1 MSHSSFRPS
10 PLFRFLFCLVLVAL
24 VGSGTVGA
32 ADETPPVRDGWESTS
47 VSDDLIVWVQDG
59 AGITAE
65 DFAGAYG
72 DKLTTA
78 LDELLLFLNVK
89 TAAQPVEIDIYSDID
104 AYQNAVVA
112 SERIDLVGQIAIA
125 DPEHAVIAL
134 PIDSFSSL
142 TPLDAENQ
150 LRHALSHV
158 VAGWATDL
166 QIPRGFDEGLA
177 QYAERPNLP
186 VQARLA
192 ALVQA
197 ASQNGKLSTWSNL
210 NRATPMDDD
219 DVERAQSYS
228 MVAYLIQHQ
237 GLPDLWG
244 FLDALKTADSWRDA
258 MNTAFAPTTSDQLER
273 QWKEDLPAW
282 AAGGWRWNLMTGFD
296 LEPAR
301 AQLERGN
308 FEGATSALEISEQLL
323 RDVDDPERA
332 AEVAE
337 LKDQARIGDLA
348 ETKMAEA
355 QQALEQF
362 VYDRA
367 AAAVAQA
374 EEQYAQLPPEV
385 RPDELIATY
394 KEMAAKGMAATNALE
409 IAHIQSGNWS
419 DYADTRAAALSAGE
433 DFAAL
438 GDTEQRDDADRLIG
452 AMDQE
457 QLRIVLLLAALS
469 VLTVGWLLLW
479 LRTRGAQPMKWE

>member
-1 MSHSSFRPS
+1 MSLPSFRS
-10 PLFRFLFCLVLVAL
+10 PTLIRFLCCLALVLLAGPSAVR
-24 VGSGTVGA
+24 A
-32 ADETPPVRDGWESTS
+32 ADDAPPARDGWKSANI
-47 VSDDLIVWVQDG
+47 SDDLTVWVQNG
-59 AGITAE
+59 AGVSAE

-72 DKLTTA
+72 DDLTTA
-78 LDELLLFLNVK
+78 LDELLLFLDVK
-89 TAAQPVEIDIYSDID
+89 TAAQPVEIDVYSDID

-112 SERIDLVGQIAIA
+112 SGRIDLDGQIAMA

-142 TPLDAENQ
+142 TSPDPENQ

-158 VAGWATDL
+158 VAGWATDF

-219 DVERAQSYS
+219 DIERAQSYS
-228 MVAYLIQHQ
+228 MVAYLIKHQ
-237 GLPDLWG
+237 GLSDLWA

-282 AAGGWRWNLMTGFD
+282 AAGEWRWNLMTGFD

-301 AQLERGN
+301 TQLERGN

-374 EEQYAQLPPEV
+374 EAQYAQLPPEI
-385 RPDELIATY
+385 RPDEQIATY
-394 KEMAAKGMAATNALE
+394 KEMAARGMAATNALE

-438 GDTEQRDDADRLIG
+438 GDTEQRDDASHLIS

-457 QLRIVLLLAALS
+457 QLRIVLLLGALA
-469 VLTVGWLLLW
+469 VLTIGWLLLW
-479 LRTRGAQPMKWE
+479 LRTRSAQPMKWE

>member
-1 MSHSSFRPS
+1 MARSTFSSS
-10 PLFRFLFCLVLVAL
+10 TLIRFFACLVLVLLA
-24 VGSGTVGA
+24 GSGVVRA
-32 ADETPPVRDGWESTS
+32 ADEAPAARDGWKAAK
-47 VSDDLIVWVQDG
+47 VSDDLTVWVQDG
-59 AGITAE
+59 AGISAE
-65 DFAGAYG
+65 DFASAYG
-72 DKLTTA
+72 DKLTTG

-89 TAAQPVEIDIYSDID
+89 TAVQPVEIDVYSDVD
-104 AYQNAVVA
+104 AYQQMVDATGR
-112 SERIDLVGQIAIA
+112 SELEGQIAIA
-125 DPEHAVIAL
+125 DPAHAMIAL

-158 VAGWATDL
+158 VAGWATDF

-210 NRATPMDDD
+210 NRATPLDDD
-219 DVERAQSYS
+219 DIERAQSYS
-228 MVAYLIQHQ
+228 MVAYLIKHQ
-237 GLPDLWG
+237 GLPDLWA
-244 FLDALKTADSWRDA
+244 FLTGLKTADSWRDA

-273 QWKEDLPAW
+273 QWKEDIPAW
-282 AAGGWRWNLMTGFD
+282 AAGDWRWNLMTGFD

-301 AQLERGN
+301 TQLARGN

-323 RDVDDPERA
+323 RDVDDPARA
-332 AEVAE
+332 AEVAK

-374 EEQYAQLPPEV
+374 EAQYAQLPAEV

-394 KEMAAKGMAATNALE
+394 KEMAAQGMASTNDLE
-409 IAHIQSGNWS
+409 IAHIQSGNWA
-419 DYADTRAAALSAGE
+419 DYAETRASALAAGE
-433 DFAAL
+433 AFAAL
-438 GDTEQRDDADRLIG
+438 GDTDNRDDADHLIS

-457 QLRIVLLLAALS
+457 QLRIVLLLGALA

-479 LRTRGAQPMKWE
+479 LRTRGAQPMRWE